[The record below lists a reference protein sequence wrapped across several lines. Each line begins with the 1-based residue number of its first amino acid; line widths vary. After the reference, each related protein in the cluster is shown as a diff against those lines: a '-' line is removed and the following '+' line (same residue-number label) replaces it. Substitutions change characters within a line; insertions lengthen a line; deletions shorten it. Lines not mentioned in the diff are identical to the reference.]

1 MLFELVVG
9 TLLALV
15 ILLFLR
21 ERWLRKFWE
30 RDARYLGEYAAELR
44 RHIER
49 STKYWLEREE
59 QRKDV
64 RDV

>member
-1 MLFELVVG
+1 MLFELIVG

-30 RDARYLGEYAAELR
+30 RDARYLREYAAELR
-44 RHIER
+44 HHIEK
-49 STKYWLEREE
+49 STTYWLEREE
-59 QRKDV
+59 QRKEV